1 MSNFSERLNE
11 LLADREIK
19 PDKLAQDIG
28 VSLQTVYD
36 WKAGKQQI
44 FLSNL
49 VDLCDYL
56 NCSIDFIAGRSESEL
71 GFIPQILPPFNKA
84 IRAMMEK
91 RNIST
96 YRLRK
101 DTKHSGSYFVYWD
114 KGTDPFLSTLIELA
128 DYFDCTIDELIGR
141 EK

>member
-1 MSNFSERLNE
+1 MANFSERLNE

-28 VSLQTVYD
+28 VSIQTVYD
-36 WKAGKQQI
+36 WKAGNQQI

-49 VDLCDYL
+49 VALCDYL
-56 NCSIDFIAGRSESEL
+56 KCSIDFIAGRSDTEL
-71 GFIPQILPPFNKA
+71 DFIPQIPPPFHKA
-84 IRAMMEK
+84 IRAMMKK

-101 DTKHSGSYFVYWD
+101 DTRYDGSYFVRWD
-114 KGTDPFLSTLIELA
+114 KGAEPYFTTLIELA
-128 DYFDCTIDELIGR
+128 DYFDCTLDELIGR
-141 EK
+141 EI